1 MIRPMPN
8 HMNLLPCPI
17 SGTGNKREIYTRITM
32 FTIYIINQVQDDKI
46 IKYYM
51 HFIENYSLECSLG
64 K

>member
-1 MIRPMPN
+1 MIRHMPN
-8 HMNLLPCPI
+8 H
-17 SGTGNKREIYTRITM
+17 IYTRITM